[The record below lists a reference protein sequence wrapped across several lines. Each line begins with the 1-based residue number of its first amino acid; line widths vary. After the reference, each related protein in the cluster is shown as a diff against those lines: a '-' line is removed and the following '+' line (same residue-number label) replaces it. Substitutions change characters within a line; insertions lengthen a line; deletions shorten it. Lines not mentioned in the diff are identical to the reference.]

1 MTHPPV
7 LSGQRPSLAL
17 LGAEPFRA
25 AVKLARHKVGRRRQQ
40 QPGDGHP
47 VVSFPGLG
55 AHRSSLA
62 TLRKHCQSS
71 GYEAFDWRQGFN
83 TGPQYDLDIWLANL
97 HSKVAAMLMHPAKP
111 ATLIGWSLGRAG
123 AGMSCPLSAT
133 AWPGGPGLD
142 NNWPIHMAPL
152 VGAQHPSTAPTRPR
166 RSEMSLTDANTPR
179 HPGRNEPD
187 DPPDSLPVEPD
198 EGPVPAFI
206 PEDPEQQRVVQPED

>member
-7 LSGQRPSLAL
+7 LSGQRPLLAL

-25 AVKLARHKVGRRRQQ
+25 AVKLSRHKVGRRRQQ

-97 HSKVAAMLMHPAKP
+97 HSKVAPMLMHPAKP
-111 ATLIGWSLGRAG
+111 ATLIGWSLGWGG
-123 AGMSCPLSAT
+123 AGMSCQRPL
-133 AWPGGPGLD
+133 GPAGRALTTTGPST
-142 NNWPIHMAPL
+142 WRHWWVPSTRS
-152 VGAQHPSTAPTRPR
+152 QHPR
-166 RSEMSLTDANTPR
+166 D
-179 HPGRNEPD
+179 HGD
-187 DPPDSLPVEPD
+187 
-198 EGPVPAFI
+198 
-206 PEDPEQQRVVQPED
+206 QRCP